1 MKDKYEYEE
10 DEENQD
16 EILKKQKGEIDLKQ
30 ERLNAI
36 YKNKE
41 QYKSLKIAERLRQEV
56 LREKSRK

>member
-10 DEENQD
+10 VEEFQD
-16 EILKKQKGEIDLKQ
+16 EILKKQKGEFDLKQ

-56 LREKSRK
+56 LREKLRK

>member
-10 DEENQD
+10 VEEFQD
-16 EILKKQKGEIDLKQ
+16 EILKKQKGEFDLKQ

-41 QYKSLKIAERLRQEV
+41 QYKSLKIAERLKQEV

>member
-10 DEENQD
+10 VEEFQD
-16 EILKKQKGEIDLKQ
+16 EILKKQKGEFDLKQ

-41 QYKSLKIAERLRQEV
+41 QYKSLKIAKRLRQEV

>member
-10 DEENQD
+10 VEEFQD
-16 EILKKQKGEIDLKQ
+16 EILKKQKGEFDLKQ

-56 LREKSRK
+56 LRGKSRK

>member
-10 DEENQD
+10 VEEFQD
-16 EILKKQKGEIDLKQ
+16 EIVKKQKGEFDLKQ

>member
-10 DEENQD
+10 VEEFQD
-16 EILKKQKGEIDLKQ
+16 EILKKQKGEFDLKQ

-56 LREKSRK
+56 LRKKSRK

>member
-10 DEENQD
+10 VGEFQD
-16 EILKKQKGEIDLKQ
+16 EILKKQKGEFDLKQ

>member
-10 DEENQD
+10 VEEFQD
-16 EILKKQKGEIDLKQ
+16 EILKKQKGEFDLKQ

-41 QYKSLKIAERLRQEV
+41 QYKSLKIAERLRQEI
-56 LREKSRK
+56 LRERSRK

>member
-10 DEENQD
+10 VEEFQD
-16 EILKKQKGEIDLKQ
+16 EILKKQKGEFDLKQ

>member
-10 DEENQD
+10 VEEFQD
-16 EILKKQKGEIDLKQ
+16 EILKKQKGEFDLKQ
-30 ERLNAI
+30 ERLNTI

>member
-10 DEENQD
+10 VEEFQD
-16 EILKKQKGEIDLKQ
+16 EILKKQKGEFDLKQ

-41 QYKSLKIAERLRQEV
+41 QYKSLKIAERLKQEV
-56 LREKSRK
+56 LREKLRK

>member
-10 DEENQD
+10 IEEFQD
-16 EILKKQKGEIDLKQ
+16 EILKKQKGEFDLKQ